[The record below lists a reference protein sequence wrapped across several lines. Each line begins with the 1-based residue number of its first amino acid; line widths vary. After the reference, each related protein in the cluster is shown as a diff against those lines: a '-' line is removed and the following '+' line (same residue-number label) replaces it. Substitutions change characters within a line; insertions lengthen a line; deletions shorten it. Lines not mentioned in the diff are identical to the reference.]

1 LASPSSFLAFLGG
14 WENDRFPGRAAE
26 AAPPTT
32 RSPRRETLSFR
43 PCQDLSWRLSWGF
56 QRCPSIGLGARR
68 PLLLGFASACASVPP
83 RFGLSLPGDRS
94 RSAFVVSHHLDG
106 FLRRASCGFV
116 APRSR
121 SWGSPRFWF
130 LRDSFSLR
138 GRGLFGFGQR
148 FLPRRITLRSLST
161 FAAVRRVS
169 TVLPDSCPP
178 AVHLPKKARLQ
189 GFSPRSGSRS
199 PSGLST
205 SGSVQLPWVSSL
217 FVGSHFRASPFAS
230 RGR

>member
-14 WENDRFPGRAAE
+14 WENDRFPGGAAE

-68 PLLLGFASACASVPP
+68 PLLLGLASARASAPP

-121 SWGSPRFWF
+121 SWGSSRCGPLLRVAEATWRLGTFRGAPPFEASPRPQQSAVSPRFSRTPALLPFTITPSRLRERRWLDSRAF
-130 LRDSFSLR
+130 LH
-138 GRGLFGFGQR
+138 G
-148 FLPRRITLRSLST
+148 T
-161 FAAVRRVS
+161 
-169 TVLPDSCPP
+169 
-178 AVHLPKKARLQ
+178 
-189 GFSPRSGSRS
+189 GSR
-199 PSGLST
+199 
-205 SGSVQLPWVSSL
+205 
-217 FVGSHFRASPFAS
+217 VGR
-230 RGR
+230 